1 MSGNHNHSSDAG
13 KGLSLGFVINT
24 TFVVVEFIAGI
35 LSNSLALISDSVHNL
50 TDSFSILLSFFANR
64 ISKREATSSQTFGYG
79 RAAILAATINATLLL
94 VTSGFIFRESYER
107 LIHPQPVSGGVVAI
121 IAIIGILSNGAV
133 AFSVSKNRHELNSR
147 AVFVSNI
154 MDTLSSLG
162 ALVAGLI
169 IIFTKQTW
177 ADPLISFLIGVML
190 LYAAWGIMREASNV
204 LLEGVPKGIDAIKV
218 KQAIL
223 DTKHI
228 RDLDDL
234 HIWTMGAGE
243 AALSCHI
250 AIDDCPVSESI
261 KIVSSIKSMLDKEYR
276 ITHATIETQIESG
289 PHDNERVDEGLASHH
304 K

>member
-1 MSGNHNHSSDAG
+1 M
-13 KGLSLGFVINT
+13 
-24 TFVVVEFIAGI
+24 
-35 LSNSLALISDSVHNL
+35 
-50 TDSFSILLSFFANR
+50 
-64 ISKREATSSQTFGYG
+64 
-79 RAAILAATINATLLL
+79 
-94 VTSGFIFRESYER
+94 
-107 LIHPQPVSGGVVAI
+107 HPQPVSGGVVAI

-133 AFSVSKNRHELNSR
+133 AFAVSRNRHELNSR
-147 AVFVSNI
+147 AVFVSNM

-169 IIFTKQTW
+169 IIVTKQTW
-177 ADPLISFLIGVML
+177 ADPLISFFIGVML
-190 LYAAWGIMREASNV
+190 LYAAWEIMREASNV

-223 DTKHI
+223 ESKHI

-250 AIDDCPVSESI
+250 VIDDCSVSESVKLVSNI
-261 KIVSSIKSMLDKEYR
+261 KGMLAKEYL

-289 PHDNERVDEGLASHH
+289 PHDNERADEGLTSHH

>member
-13 KGLSLGFVINT
+13 SGLRLGFIINT
-24 TFVVVEFIAGI
+24 TFVVVEFIAGL

-64 ISKREATSSQTFGYG
+64 ISKREASSSQTFGYG

-107 LIHPQPVSGGVVAI
+107 LMHPQPVSGGVVAI

-133 AFSVSKNRHELNSR
+133 AYAVSRNRHELNSR

-162 ALVAGLI
+162 ALIAGLI
-169 IIFTKQTW
+169 IVFTKQTW
-177 ADPLISFLIGVML
+177 ADPLISFLIGIML
-190 LYAAWGIMREASNV
+190 LYAAWEIMKEASNV
-204 LLEGVPKGIDAIKV
+204 LLEGVPKGINAIEV

-223 DTKHI
+223 DIRHI

-250 AIDDCPVSESI
+250 VIDDCSVSESV
-261 KIVSSIKSMLDKEYR
+261 KIVSNIKRMLAKDYH
-276 ITHATIETQIESG
+276 ITHATLEAQVESG
-289 PHDNERVDEGLASHH
+289 PHDNERVDEGLSSHH
-304 K
+304 R